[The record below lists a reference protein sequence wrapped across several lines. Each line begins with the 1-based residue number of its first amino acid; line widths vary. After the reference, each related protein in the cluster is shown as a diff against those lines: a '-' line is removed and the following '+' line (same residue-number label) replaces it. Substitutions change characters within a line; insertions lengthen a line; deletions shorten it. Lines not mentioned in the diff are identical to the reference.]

1 MLHHFNEVQ
10 IDNKRICYCYWYSHV
25 LISRKPVWHTVNRTM
40 LKFKDKSLKYSKAD
54 FNAIIKLPEDT
65 WHEIS
70 WWEKNI
76 FKVFKPIR
84 YPKINITVY
93 TNASFGG

>member
-1 MLHHFNEVQ
+1 
-10 IDNKRICYCYWYSHV
+10 
-25 LISRKPVWHTVNRTM
+25 M
-40 LKFKDKSLKYSKAD
+40 LKFKDKSLKYNKAD
-54 FNAIIKLPEDT
+54 FNAIIKLHEDNL
-65 WHEIS
+65 HEIS